1 MRHAFSFLLMFCAL
15 LSSATASAAPDR
27 TVLPLP
33 AAGLPGTGERV
44 AVPAQRWDQ
53 LRPEQQRQR
62 RVQYSAWRAMSPD
75 AQRRVREAAARFA
88 ALPPSQQQA
97 LRDRFNAQDQ
107 SFRDGWRLGPLLGEY
122 FGRLQGMFGFVPE
135 DQRPATLAVLQQLT
149 PGQVAQLALVA
160 QRTPPQQRDAVR
172 AAFLAVPAGQRDAW
186 LTQQV
191 GR

>member
-1 MRHAFSFLLMFCAL
+1 MRHALLYSLAFCAL
-15 LSSATASAAPDR
+15 LPLAATAAPDR
-27 TVLPLP
+27 TALALPGP
-33 AAGLPGTGERV
+33 GLPGTGEGM

-53 LRPEQQRQR
+53 LSPEQKRQR
-62 RVQYSAWRAMSPD
+62 RAQYTAWRAMGPD

-97 LRDRFNAQDQ
+97 LRERFTAQDQ

-135 DQRPATLAVLQQLT
+135 DQRAATLAVLQQLT
-149 PGQVAQLALVA
+149 PAQVAQLALVA
-160 QRTPPQQRDAVR
+160 QRTPPQQRDSVR
-172 AAFLAVPAGQRDAW
+172 ATFLAIPAPQRDAW